1 MVNDEFKGKNVL
13 ITGGSRGIG
22 QATVKRFMNLGANVA
37 FTYVSHP
44 EKAQELLEQFSDYPN
59 IIKAYQMDMSK
70 LDEISVICRNIISEM
85 GSMDVLVNNAG
96 MTRDGYL
103 LMSKR
108 DNIIDVIH
116 ADLTGMILVAQA
128 ILPGMIK
135 KKCGS
140 IINIS
145 SLAGVIGSPG
155 QTNYSAA
162 KAGVIGFTRSLAL
175 EVAAYNI
182 RVNSISPGFI
192 DTDIL
197 NTIPADI
204 MEKYLK
210 SIPMQRLGTADEI
223 AEPVVFFASS
233 MSSFI
238 AGQNIVVAGGGG
250 FKVL

>member
-22 QATVKRFMNLGANVA
+22 RATVKRFMELGANVA

-44 EKAQELLEQFSDYPN
+44 EKAQELCEQYRSYQN
-59 IIKAYQMDMSK
+59 TIKAYQLDTSK
-70 LDEISVICRNIISEM
+70 LDEISVICRAIISEM
-85 GSMDVLVNNAG
+85 GPMDVLVNNAG

-103 LMSKR
+103 LMSKH
-108 DNIIDVIH
+108 DNIIDVIN
-116 ADLTGMILVAQA
+116 ADLTGLILVTQA
-128 ILPGMIK
+128 ILPGMIRK
-135 KKCGS
+135 KGGS

-162 KAGVIGFTRSLAL
+162 KSGVIGFTRTLAL
-175 EVAAYNI
+175 EVAAYNVK
-182 RVNSISPGFI
+182 VNSISPGFI

-197 NTIPADI
+197 STIPADI
-204 MEKYLK
+204 MEKYMK

-223 AEPVVFFASS
+223 AKPVLFFASS

-238 AGQNIVVAGGGG
+238 TGQNLVVAGGGG
-250 FKVL
+250 FKV